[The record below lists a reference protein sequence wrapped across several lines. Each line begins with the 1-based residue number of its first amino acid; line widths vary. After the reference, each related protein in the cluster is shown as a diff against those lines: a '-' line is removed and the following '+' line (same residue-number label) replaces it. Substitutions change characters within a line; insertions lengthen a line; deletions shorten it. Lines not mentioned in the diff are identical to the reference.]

1 MPIDEPQLL
10 VDLYPLCW
18 TPERRAA
25 ALTAATPNNQR
36 VAAAA
41 ERLSLED
48 NAAAFAA
55 WCDSFASQTI
65 PDEPQ

>member
-1 MPIDEPQLL
+1 MQIDKPQLL
-10 VDLYPLCW
+10 VDLSPLGW

-25 ALTAATPNNQR
+25 ALTAATSNAQR

-41 ERLSLED
+41 ELLALED

-55 WCDSFASQTI
+55 WCDSFAADAI
-65 PDEPQ
+65 DDEPQ

>member
-1 MPIDEPQLL
+1 MQFDKPQLL
-10 VDLYPLCW
+10 VDLSPLCW

-25 ALTAATPNNQR
+25 ALTAATSNNQR

-41 ERLSLED
+41 ELLALDD

-55 WCDSFASQTI
+55 WCDSFAAHVTF
-65 PDEPQ
+65 DEPR

>member
-1 MPIDEPQLL
+1 MQIDKPQLL
-10 VDLYPLCW
+10 VDLSPLGW

-25 ALTAATPNNQR
+25 ALTAATSNAQR

-41 ERLSLED
+41 ELLALED

-55 WCDSFASQTI
+55 WCDSFASNMT
-65 PDEPQ
+65 PNGPQ